1 MWISRLLLALVA
13 CALLAGACSS
23 NATGGFDF
31 AADIEGLGSW
41 KANHEKLVEQGGG
54 IDVQAFELG
63 AWFAFT
69 DHCVGKGEPRDDCY
83 DAAAQFIEEQLGSD
97 PSEISQAESLGVGGP
112 LSGAVRAAYD
122 ITGNA
127 LGKNTQEPTNPE
139 TLFADRP
146 DPWS

>member
-13 CALLAGACSS
+13 CTLLAGGCSS
-23 NATGGFDF
+23 DATSSFDF
-31 AADIEGLGSW
+31 AADLDGLASW

-63 AWFAFT
+63 AWFALT

-83 DAAAQFIEEQLGSD
+83 DAAARFIEEQLGSD
-97 PSEISQAESLGVGGP
+97 PRGIAATDSLGVGGP

-127 LGKNTQEPTNPE
+127 LGNTVEATDVKA
-139 TLFADRP
+139 LFAGRP
-146 DPWS
+146 DPWR